1 MRPYPPS
8 PYPPG
13 LREGGSIG
21 GKAAGRA
28 QLHRFTSIHTLFT
41 SIHTL
46 FAHYSQ
52 LFAHYSRTIRALFAH
67 YSRRFTSVHVGSRRF
82 APVHASSSLV
92 RTVSDY
98 VRTICAIRRYSHYSR
113 GIRTIRAVFA
123 SIRAVFARYSRSI
136 RAHSHMFAPRS
147 PIGRTLF
154 ATIHNHSRRV
164 ASVNICECVIE
175 PPSLSHLLSRCV
187 THSDD

>member
-1 MRPYPPS
+1 MTHGTRSLNPHFCQT
-8 PYPPG
+8 G

-123 SIRAVFARYSRSI
+123 RYSHSIRT
-136 RAHSHMFAPRS
+136 HSHMFAPRS
-147 PIGRTLF
+147 HLGRTLF
-154 ATIHNHSRRV
+154 ATIRNHSRRV

-175 PPSLSHLLSRCV
+175 PPSLSHSGPGSL
-187 THSDD
+187 THMTELN

>member
-1 MRPYPPS
+1 MVLS
-8 PYPPG
+8 
-13 LREGGSIG
+13 GGRRQDAHSCTG
-21 GKAAGRA
+21 S
-28 QLHRFTSIHTLFT
+28 HLFT
-41 SIHTL
+41 
-46 FAHYSQ
+46 HYSQ
-52 LFAHYSRTIRALFAH
+52 VFTHYSHTIRNYSHTIRALFAH

-175 PPSLSHLLSRCV
+175 PPSLSP
-187 THSDD
+187 DGEEDENGQ

>member
-1 MRPYPPS
+1 MVLS
-8 PYPPG
+8 
-13 LREGGSIG
+13 GGRRQDAHSCTG
-21 GKAAGRA
+21 S
-28 QLHRFTSIHTLFT
+28 HLFT
-41 SIHTL
+41 
-46 FAHYSQ
+46 HYSQ
-52 LFAHYSRTIRALFAH
+52 VFTHYSHTIRNYSHTIRALFAH

-98 VRTICAIRRYSHYSR
+98 VRTICAIRRYSHYSQ

-175 PPSLSHLLSRCV
+175 PPSLSHSAG
-187 THSDD
+187 THSHTDILHRMAVR